1 MPSTSNAGPYSHLII
16 TPDIKTPS
24 PEPYDALAQQATARG
39 EWLDDLHQQAVTANA
54 MRENAADSPGFSV
67 GHEKNQ
73 EWAANISRGA
83 SYFRGQAQLYT
94 RMADVMRDVGS
105 AHENIDRVAHN
116 ELAAA
121 KTNLERGAIITTHHG
136 DARIAAVNGVEM
148 LGSYYTDFKSN
159 YGSDAIALTG
169 RLGNLP
175 LDSAWT
181 AAGSGRHGSG
191 SRNPSGKRGSPATPI
206 RDYQT
211 ARAKDDRDGN
221 GASTTASPPS
231 TGGARGV
238 TDGGSTI
245 RYASRRGRSFTAG
258 NDDSRDALCG
268 PACLGIARRGFAGGG
283 LPTGGGGV
291 PGGMSGLGGGANPLS
306 ALTSGAGGLPGR
318 RRLQAQGCRGRV
330 VCRACRGLGRRW
342 IRRRSRAGCLRV
354 RVSLGRFHL

>member
-1 MPSTSNAGPYSHLII
+1 MTLWPSRLR
-16 TPDIKTPS
+16 
-24 PEPYDALAQQATARG
+24 LAAQ
-39 EWLDDLHQQAVTANA
+39 WLDDLHQQAVTANA

-175 LDSAWT
+175 LD
-181 AAGSGRHGSG
+181 
-191 SRNPSGKRGSPATPI
+191 TPGPKPVPDDTGGI
-206 RDYQT
+206 KKPVEHRRKPGDPDKDNQT
-211 ARAKDDRDGN
+211 VRAKDN
-221 GASTTASPPS
+221 LTETAPPQ
-231 TGGARGV
+231 RH
-238 TDGGSTI
+238 
-245 RYASRRGRSFTAG
+245 
-258 NDDSRDALCG
+258 L
-268 PACLGIARRGFAGGG
+268 
-283 LPTGGGGV
+283 
-291 PGGMSGLGGGANPLS
+291 
-306 ALTSGAGGLPGR
+306 
-318 RRLQAQGCRGRV
+318 LQ
-330 VCRACRGLGRRW
+330 
-342 IRRRSRAGCLRV
+342 
-354 RVSLGRFHL
+354 

>member
-1 MPSTSNAGPYSHLII
+1 MTLWPSRLR
-16 TPDIKTPS
+16 
-24 PEPYDALAQQATARG
+24 LAAQ
-39 EWLDDLHQQAVTANA
+39 WLDDLHQQAVTANA

-175 LDSAWT
+175 LD
-181 AAGSGRHGSG
+181 
-191 SRNPSGKRGSPATPI
+191 TPGPKPVPDDTGGI
-206 RDYQT
+206 KKPVGETRKPGDPDQGQSDS
-211 ARAKDDRDGN
+211 RAKD
-221 GASTTASPPS
+221 SLTETAPPQRQLRQS
-231 TGGARGV
+231 GGTRGV
-238 TDGGSTI
+238 TGGQAPPETP
-245 RYASRRGRSFTAG
+245 AG
-258 NDDSRDALCG
+258 ESG
-268 PACLGIARRGFAGGG
+268 P
-283 LPTGGGGV
+283 
-291 PGGMSGLGGGANPLS
+291 SPL
-306 ALTSGAGGLPGR
+306 
-318 RRLQAQGCRGRV
+318 AQ
-330 VCRACRGLGRRW
+330 
-342 IRRRSRAGCLRV
+342 
-354 RVSLGRFHL
+354 

>member
-24 PEPYDALAQQATARG
+24 PGPYDALAQQATARAQ
-39 EWLDDLHQQAVTANA
+39 WLDDLHQQAVTANA

-105 AHENIDRVAHN
+105 AHENIDSVAHN

-175 LDSAWT
+175 LDT
-181 AAGSGRHGSG
+181 PGPKPVPDDTGGIKKPVEETRKPGR
-191 SRNPSGKRGSPATPI
+191 PD
-206 RDYQT
+206 RDNQT
-211 ARAKDDRDGN
+211 ARAR
-221 GASTTASPPS
+221 
-231 TGGARGV
+231 
-238 TDGGSTI
+238 TI
-245 RYASRRGRSFTAG
+245 
-258 NDDSRDALCG
+258 
-268 PACLGIARRGFAGGG
+268 
-283 LPTGGGGV
+283 
-291 PGGMSGLGGGANPLS
+291 
-306 ALTSGAGGLPGR
+306 
-318 RRLQAQGCRGRV
+318 
-330 VCRACRGLGRRW
+330 
-342 IRRRSRAGCLRV
+342 
-354 RVSLGRFHL
+354 